1 MPFAVVVIEAGDHL
15 GGRISQLEGLAPWP
29 LQLGP
34 EFIHGEECNVLKDF
48 IDAQGWEMAEYEW
61 PDRYFFGEGVG
72 ERRLVV
78 AEDADENDPD
88 VREVHRLFA
97 ELPGVP
103 IDRDVTALEWLRDI
117 VRCSDKVLAL
127 AESIYANDFGTSLA
141 LMGMQEAV
149 VEQRGWNYGEK
160 YLVLDRSLLR
170 VAEALAKG
178 IDVRLGWKVSEI
190 IRPPNGASGP
200 VTIRRST
207 GESLVASRC
216 VVVAAP
222 ITALKPNNPGS
233 ITFTPPLP
241 VVKTK
246 AIDRVKVSNSV
257 KVFLAFDAPFWPEG
271 LFDVVC
277 AGCFLPEMWILKYP
291 TTENV
296 GRNSGARMASDQG
309 VDPSVPARTKEVV
322 TFFAAGNL
330 ADELSRMER
339 KTVVERA
346 LDQMDEMFGTETDP
360 KPSRSR
366 LTGSYVADWRREEL
380 VGGAY
385 TYPTLHA
392 FGSREVV
399 AAPDGESVFF
409 AGEATHPGVNP
420 CMQGAMETGLRAA
433 AQVLSAVRQP
443 KSGL

>member
-1 MPFAVVVIEAGDHL
+1 M
-15 GGRISQLEGLAPWP
+15 
-29 LQLGP
+29 
-34 EFIHGEECNVLKDF
+34 LKDF
-48 IDAQGWEMAEYEW
+48 IDAQGWEMREYEW
-61 PDRYFFGEGVG
+61 PDRYFFGKGVG
-72 ERRLVV
+72 ERRLMV

-117 VRCSDKVLAL
+117 VQCSDKVLAL

-160 YLVLDRSLLR
+160 YLVLDRSLRR

-190 IRPPNGASGP
+190 IRPPDGAPGP

-207 GESLVASRC
+207 GETMVASRC

-233 ITFTPPLP
+233 IAFTPPFP
-241 VVKTK
+241 MVKTK

-257 KVFLAFDAPFWPEG
+257 KVFLAFELVWPEG
-271 LFDVVC
+271 LFDGC
-277 AGCFLPEMWILKYP
+277 ARD
-291 TTENV
+291 V
-296 GRNSGARMASDQG
+296 SARDGIRSTVNGKRRARQRREDG
-309 VDPSVPARTKEVV
+309 ERPGGGPPVPARTKEVA

-346 LDQMDEMFGTETDP
+346 LDQMDEMFGSDANP
-360 KPSRSR
+360 RPSRSR
-366 LTGSYVADWRREEL
+366 LTGSYVADWKNEEL
-380 VGGAY
+380 VEKH
-385 TYPTLHA
+385 LSHA
-392 FGSREVV
+392 
-399 AAPDGESVFF
+399 A
-409 AGEATHPGVNP
+409 
-420 CMQGAMETGLRAA
+420 CLW
-433 AQVLSAVRQP
+433 
-443 KSGL
+443 